1 MPVTLPRLALLGA
14 LLFPAAAAWAAE
26 LRLELPGGTQ
36 TWSSEELLRHPQA
49 RDLDIPADVAYR
61 RNMRYRAVPLAALLK
76 GVHPEDHLQ
85 AVASDGFAAE
95 LPAAPLLAEQGSQA
109 WLAIEDPQRPWPPLG
124 AGKPSAGPFYLV
136 WSKPEEK
143 RIGPEQ
149 WPFQVVRIR
158 YQPPLAERFPALLPA
173 ADASAEVRA
182 GFAVFQKN
190 CLACHRLNG
199 AGDAQFGPDLNLPY
213 NPTEYF
219 QPQFLARY
227 IRDPQA
233 LRQWPQAKMPAFPE
247 RVIDD
252 QELCQLIG
260 YLRHMA
266 GRSGRGRLKR
276 RQMLYA
282 EGGDGRRSSKSCRP
296 ALHWRRMALK

>member
-14 LLFPAAAAWAAE
+14 LLFPVAAAWAAE

-252 QELCQLIG
+252 QELRQLIG
-260 YLRHMA
+260 YLRPQ
-266 GRSGRGRLKR
+266 SGRGRLKR

>member
-14 LLFPAAAAWAAE
+14 LLFPVAAAWAAE
-26 LRLELPGGTQ
+26 LRLELPGGTP

-158 YQPPLAERFPALLPA
+158 YQSPLAERFPALLPA

-190 CLACHRLNG
+190 CLACHRLNC

-252 QELCQLIG
+252 QELRQLIG

-266 GRSGRGRLKR
+266 GRKAGAAG
-276 RQMLYA
+276 
-282 EGGDGRRSSKSCRP
+282 
-296 ALHWRRMALK
+296 